1 MGYDHDTLG
10 NINEMVL
17 IIDIL
22 IEKLGQSSMET
33 V

>member
-1 MGYDHDTLG
+1 MSYDHDTLG

-22 IEKLGQSSMET
+22 IEKLGQSSMGT